1 MGFALGYIALFILA
15 CFLIS
20 QSLWFIL
27 PGVALYLYVGNKRH
41 VAACRRRDALARAQ
55 DEEDQR
61 WNDERLRN
69 MTEEERQTER
79 WLNELAEERQ
89 SEMDEKAEKERQ
101 LQRRLNERAEE
112 ILREQDETK
121 PTA

>member
-1 MGFALGYIALFILA
+1 MGFTLGYIALFILA
-15 CFLIS
+15 CFLVS

-27 PGVALYLYVGNKRH
+27 PGVALYFYVGNKKH
-41 VAACRRRDALARAQ
+41 VAACRRRDALKQAQ

-61 WNDERLRN
+61 WSDERWRN
-69 MTEEERQTER
+69 MTEEERRTER
-79 WLNELAEERQ
+79 WLDEIAEERQ
-89 SEMDEKAEKERQ
+89 RELDEKAEEERQ

-121 PTA
+121 PTS